1 MEVKINKEIRDYTEK
16 VYFGLSLR
24 QFVFAIIS
32 CIVAVALYFSLNG
45 VINREILSWIC
56 ILGACPFI
64 ALGFVKYNGLNFED
78 FIISFLKT
86 EYLVSKQL
94 LFKPIN
100 FYELLIKERK
110 EEKNDK
116 KIRKVFSKR

>member
-45 VINREILSWIC
+45 VLNRELLSWIC

-86 EYLVSKQL
+86 EFLVSKQL

>member
-1 MEVKINKEIRDYTEK
+1 MK
-16 VYFGLSLR
+16 VMVSACL
-24 QFVFAIIS
+24 
-32 CIVAVALYFSLNG
+32 
-45 VINREILSWIC
+45 
-56 ILGACPFI
+56 LGDN
-64 ALGFVKYNGLNFED
+64 VKYNGLNFED

-86 EYLVSKQL
+86 EFLVSKQL

>member
-86 EYLVSKQL
+86 EFLVSKQL

>member
-16 VYFGLSLR
+16 VYFGLTLR
-24 QFVFAIIS
+24 QFIFAVIS
-32 CIVAVALYFSLNG
+32 CIVAVGLYFGLKN
-45 VINREILSWIC
+45 VFNKEILSWIC

-64 ALGFVKYNGLNFED
+64 AIGFIKYNGLNFEN

-86 EYLVSKQL
+86 EFLVSKQL
-94 LFKPIN
+94 VFKPIN
-100 FYELLIKERK
+100 FYEVLIRESE

-116 KIRKVFSKR
+116 KIRKIFSKR

>member
-45 VINREILSWIC
+45 VINRELLSWIC

-86 EYLVSKQL
+86 EFLVSKQL

>member
-86 EYLVSKQL
+86 EFLVSKQL
-94 LFKPIN
+94 VFKPIN